1 MVLRAEALALLRKVG
16 LPQHIID
23 HCIAVAERAL
33 EIAKQIVA
41 AGHKVDL
48 ELVEIG
54 AILHDIGRIKEHGL
68 YHAAEGGRIL
78 RNFGYPESIAR
89 IAETHSLDGFWPE
102 TIEEKIVCVADKTVK
117 GTQDVSVDARFDL
130 WMRRYGRSQL
140 LIKAKEEILKIEEE
154 LLNLIAE

>member
-1 MVLRAEALALLRKVG
+1 MSREEALALLRKLG
-16 LPQHIID
+16 LPQHLIE
-23 HCIAVAERAL
+23 HSQAVAEKAL
-33 EIAKQIVA
+33 EIAKQILE

-48 ELVEIG
+48 EVVEIG
-54 AILHDIGRIKEHGL
+54 ALLHDIGRIKEQGL

-78 RNFGYPESIAR
+78 REEGYPESIAR

-102 TIEEKIVCVADKTVK
+102 TIEEKIVCIADKTVK
-117 GTQDVSVDARFDL
+117 GTQDVSVDARFDI

-140 LIKAKEEILKIEEE
+140 LLKAREEILKIEEE

>member
-1 MVLRAEALALLRKVG
+1 MSREEALALLRKLG
-16 LPQHIID
+16 LPQHLIE
-23 HCIAVAERAL
+23 HSQAVAEKAL
-33 EIAKQIVA
+33 EIAKQILD
-41 AGHKVDL
+41 AGHSVAL
-48 ELVEIG
+48 EVVEIG
-54 AILHDIGRIKEHGL
+54 ALLHDIGRIKEHGL

-78 RNFGYPESIAR
+78 REHGYPESIAR

-117 GTQDVSVDARFDL
+117 GTQDVSVDARFDI

-140 LIKAKEEILKIEEE
+140 LLKAKEEVLKIEEE